1 MFYTCL
7 SVHGEVWSHVHSR
20 GGGSPIPSLGPDIPQ
35 KNMGPDPLE
44 DQTGSDIIH
53 PPPHQ
58 KSGQYASYWN
68 AVLFSTAAEV
78 VLPNLPHADK
88 MQ

>member
-1 MFYTCL
+1 MKEHGTRQEVTSYTRPTL
-7 SVHGEVWSHVHSR
+7 
-20 GGGSPIPSLGPDIPQ
+20 
-35 KNMGPDPLE
+35 LE
-44 DQTGSDIIH
+44 RTWDQTCSDIIH
-53 PPPHQ
+53 PPPPPHQ